1 MSAITGRGRAE
12 ESVEGSVWS
21 LDALLAW
28 RPRITWDVAAISA
41 IVVAATVL
49 RYYDLGARAIHH
61 DESLHAT
68 FSWYFYKGQGY
79 THDPLMHGPFLFHAM
94 ALVYGLFGV
103 TDATARFVPAA
114 FGAALVLLP
123 WLLRGYLGRV
133 GAVAAAFLLAFSP
146 TLLYFSRFVGAGA
159 QDIILAVTTL
169 LIVIGI
175 WRFLGDG
182 RSRWLNLLAGAL
194 SVSFATKEVT
204 YIIALVFIVWLN
216 GLLAF
221 DLAGRSTTADTG
233 DDVRRLVRTAALF
246 PFAWLIA
253 ALWPALSAIR
263 ARLRLAAL
271 PRSAGP
277 LLVLGLFTAPQFAA
291 GSQVLF
297 GRLGY
302 QMNAPSRIGDM
313 TNEQLL
319 GGVVVGLLIAATTLV
334 GLSWRRRD
342 FLICAAIFW
351 GIYVVLFTTF
361 FTNPKGFATGIWGSL
376 DYWLVQHGEKRGEQ
390 PVFYYAMLTPVY
402 EYLTLAFALI
412 GIVWSALR
420 GRLWTSVALAL
431 VPLCVFAAAALG
443 DGAKDSAPFALV
455 ALVALLLAL
464 RKDLFRSFL
473 AFWAAAIVF
482 GLSTAG
488 EKMPWLEV
496 HIALPL
502 ALLAAL
508 TINEIWTAWAKRS
521 RLEHADVEKRGGF
534 VRPALA
540 VGAGGFGLIAAA
552 MLMRPENNDVP
563 AAVVLAVLGLSFA
576 ACVAAGWRRHAWGG
590 AAAALALFTLLA
602 PLTVRDGWRAAF
614 EYADTPK
621 EMLIYTQTSP
631 NLRAMAARVDELA
644 RVSGQGRDLPIT
656 IDQSEA
662 FTWPWAW
669 YLRNYTSVLYID
681 AGQYVNNPDLAQ
693 NTRPGSVLITLSTN
707 AAAANAW
714 PGIYGAGERFPHRWW
729 FPEDGYRTTT
739 WSRFTEWVSNP
750 AIWRNWA
757 NFLLYRDTGRYHIGS
772 IDAVAFFPADFL
784 PASSTENVDA
794 ALLPRTDSG
803 RLIVGGQGAGRG
815 AFNRPAALALDP
827 EGNIVVADSL
837 NNRVQK
843 YSPEGEL
850 LAAAGG
856 QNRFREPWGVA
867 TDAQGNVYVA
877 DTWAHRIQ
885 KLDPELR
892 PLLSWG
898 GPPAQ
903 PNSPDPGPL
912 ELFGPRAIAVDRA
925 GNLWVTDTGHHRVL
939 KFSADGRPLGSFGS
953 LGIDKGQFRE
963 PVGIALAP
971 TGDILVADTWNGRVQ
986 RFDSTFRYLSEFRV
1000 EGWDDR
1006 NVENKPYLA
1015 VLPDGSVLVA
1025 VPDAG
1030 LVHRFSA
1037 DGHLMTTW
1045 DRLGDAAA
1053 GSRPLGL
1060 AADTQGHFWVSDA
1073 AAGEIVRLSAR

>member
-1 MSAITGRGRAE
+1 MSAIAGRGRVE
-12 ESVEGSVWS
+12 ESVEDGRWS

-28 RPRITWDVAAISA
+28 RPRVTWDVAAIGA

-114 FGAALVLLP
+114 FGASLVALP

-169 LIVIGI
+169 LMAIGI

-182 RSRWLNLLAGAL
+182 RSRWLYLLAGAL
-194 SVSFATKEVT
+194 SASFATKEVT
-204 YIIALVFIVWLN
+204 YIIALVFIIWLN

-221 DLAGRSTTADTG
+221 DLAGKAGSGERGAGSG
-233 DDVRRLVRTAALF
+233 RLLLAAALF
-246 PFAWLIA
+246 PLAWLIA
-253 ALWPALSAIR
+253 ALWPALAGIR
-263 ARLRLAAL
+263 ARLRLGEM

-291 GSQVLF
+291 GAQVLF
-297 GRLGY
+297 ERLGY
-302 QMNAPSRIGDM
+302 EMNAPSRIGDM

-319 GGVVVGLLIAATTLV
+319 GGVVVGLLIAAATLV

-412 GIVWSALR
+412 GIVWSAIR
-420 GRLWTSVALAL
+420 GRLWTTVWLAVVL
-431 VPLCVFAAAALG
+431 LCMLAAAALG
-443 DGAKDSAPFALV
+443 DGAKASAPFALLALL
-455 ALVALLLAL
+455 ALVLAL

-473 AFWAAAIVF
+473 AFWAAAMFF

-508 TINEIWTAWAKRS
+508 TINEIWAAWATRTRPAQPGVER
-521 RLEHADVEKRGGF
+521 RLSL

-540 VGAGGFGLIAAA
+540 VGAGVLGLIAAA
-552 MLMRPENNDVP
+552 MLLRPQNDDVP
-563 AAVVLAVLGLSFA
+563 AALVAAVLALSLTA
-576 ACVAAGWRRHAWGG
+576 SVAAGWRRPVWSG
-590 AAAALALFTLLA
+590 AAAALAVFALLA
-602 PLTVRDGWRAAF
+602 PLTLRDGWRAAF

-656 IDQSEA
+656 IDQTEA

-669 YLRNYTSVLYID
+669 YLRNYKSVLYID
-681 AGQYVNNPDLAQ
+681 AGQYVNNPDLAH
-693 NTRPGSVLITLSTN
+693 NTRPGAVLVTLATN

-714 PGIYGAGERFPHRWW
+714 PGVYGAGERFPHRWW

-739 WSRFTEWVSNP
+739 WPKFTEWIGDP
-750 AIWRNWA
+750 AVWRNWS
-757 NFLLYRDTGRYHIGS
+757 NFLLHRDTGRYRIGS
-772 IDAVAFFPADFL
+772 IDAVAFFPADFV
-784 PASSTENVDA
+784 PAGGAANVDA
-794 ALLPRTDSG
+794 ALLPRTDNG

-815 AFNRPAALALDP
+815 ALNRPAALALDP
-827 EGNIVVADSL
+827 DGNVIVADSL
-837 NNRVQK
+837 NHRVQK
-843 YSPEGEL
+843 FSPDGEL
-850 LAAAGG
+850 LATAGG

-867 TDAQGNVYVA
+867 TDAQGNIYVA

-903 PNSPDPGPL
+903 PNSPNPGPL
-912 ELFGPRAIAVDRA
+912 ELFGPRAIAVDRE

-953 LGIDKGQFRE
+953 PGIDKGQFRE
-963 PVGIALAP
+963 PVGIAVAP
-971 TGDILVADTWNGRVQ
+971 NGDLLVADTWNGRVQ
-986 RFDSTFRYLSEFRV
+986 RFDRAFRWLSEFRV

-1006 NVENKPYLA
+1006 NVENKPYLT

-1030 LVHRFSA
+1030 LVHRYSA
-1037 DGHLMTTW
+1037 DGRRMTTW
-1045 DRLGDAAA
+1045 DRFGDAPA

-1060 AADTQGHFWVSDA
+1060 AADAQGRFWVSDA